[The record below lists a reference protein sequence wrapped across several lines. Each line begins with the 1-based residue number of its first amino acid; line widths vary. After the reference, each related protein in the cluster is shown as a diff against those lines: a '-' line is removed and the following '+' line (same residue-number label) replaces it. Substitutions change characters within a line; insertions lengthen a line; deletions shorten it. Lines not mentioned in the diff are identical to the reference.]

1 MFEGPPTTGAPPGTH
16 PVEACARLL
25 AETVNDAAELEATF
39 MTTDAKARVITKL
52 HAVEN
57 QVKALRLKVMAAS
70 SDVASENAAADV
82 ASWLAHEVN
91 ADLRDARADQRLAK
105 ALDDRFPVVAA
116 AFADGR
122 VSEEQAWVI
131 VRAVDALPKRVGLQV
146 KADAEETLVD
156 CAAQFAPTQLRILG
170 RHILHVVAPEIAD
183 EEDAKKLAEEEATA
197 EERSRLS
204 IRDLGDGTSRI
215 SGIIPTPA
223 AKRLDTYLDALTS
236 PRHRGPDTVED
247 ETQTTET
254 GDAEPLEPTT
264 TELPDGTEII
274 GCHDEGDR
282 IPYPKKRA
290 LAFCTLLERLD
301 PDRLPEHGGDATT
314 VLVTITLEDLRS
326 ELGVAGLVEPDLEHG
341 PNITAA
347 EARRLACNAGIIPVV
362 LGSDSEVL
370 DLGRTR
376 RLHTPHQRK
385 AIRRRDKRC
394 RARGCRVK
402 PQWCE
407 IHHLHA
413 WRDGGSTSI
422 DDGVCLCA
430 YHHRLIENPNYEHR
444 RLPDGDLFIT
454 KRRS

>member
-1 MFEGPPTTGAPPGTH
+1 MSHSPTSTGTH
-16 PVEACARLL
+16 PVLACARR
-25 AETVNDAAELEATF
+25 VAAALDEVAGVEATF
-39 MTTDAKARVITKL
+39 MPTAAKAAAIGEL
-52 HAVEN
+52 HRAE
-57 QVKALRLKVMAAS
+57 QRLKALRLKVMAAS
-70 SDVASENAAADV
+70 SDVAAENAAPDV
-82 ASWLAHEVN
+82 GTWLAHEVR

-131 VRAVDALPKRVGLQV
+131 VRAVDALPKRVGTQV

-236 PRHRGPDTVED
+236 PRHRDPADEQDAPDPE
-247 ETQTTET
+247 
-254 GDAEPLEPTT
+254 EPLEPTT

-282 IPYPKKRA
+282 IPYPRK
-290 LAFCTLLERLD
+290 LAMAFGTLLERLD
-301 PDRLPEHGGDATT
+301 PHRLPEHGGGRHHRPRHRDPRGPA
-314 VLVTITLEDLRS
+314 LRARRRRPRRTRPRARTQPDRRRS
-326 ELGVAGLVEPDLEHG
+326 PPPGLQRRHHPRRPRHRQRG
-341 PNITAA
+341 PRPRPHPPPLHPSPA
-347 EARRLACNAGIIPVV
+347 EAHPSPRQTMSRQRLSSETAVVRDPPPPPLAQRRPDDPRQRHLPV
-362 LGSDSEVL
+362 
-370 DLGRTR
+370 
-376 RLHTPHQRK
+376 
-385 AIRRRDKRC
+385 
-394 RARGCRVK
+394 
-402 PQWCE
+402 
-407 IHHLHA
+407 
-413 WRDGGSTSI
+413 
-422 DDGVCLCA
+422 
-430 YHHRLIENPNYEHR
+430 
-444 RLPDGDLFIT
+444 RLPPPPHREPRL
-454 KRRS
+454 